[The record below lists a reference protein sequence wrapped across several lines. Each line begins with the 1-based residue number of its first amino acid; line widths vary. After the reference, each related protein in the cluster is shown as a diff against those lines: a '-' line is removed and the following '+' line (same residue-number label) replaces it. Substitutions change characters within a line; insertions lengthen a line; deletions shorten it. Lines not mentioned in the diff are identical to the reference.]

1 MSEAQLSSYE
11 DIPYDSKPLY
21 PTHPDCLATIAT
33 LLGMQPAPPARCRV
47 LELGCGTGAN
57 LLPMAEA
64 LPDSHFLGIDLSP
77 RQIAD
82 GRATADALRLT
93 NLDLRALS
101 ILDVDDS
108 FGCFDYIICHGVYS
122 WVPLPVQDKI
132 LSICARNLAPQGVA
146 YVSYNTY
153 PGWHRRALVREMLNY
168 HVRPFAEP
176 QLRVQQARAFLEF
189 LVRAAP
195 HPDGTYVRLLKEE
208 ADVLRPEADSY
219 VFHEHLED
227 VNLPCYFHEFMDRA
241 TAKGLQY
248 LGEAWFHTV
257 TDDLPAEVQETLQQ
271 LSGDLVRL
279 EQYLDFLRNR
289 TFRRTLLCQDRVAL
303 DRTPSPDVMRC
314 FHVTALV
321 KPLSERPDMTSP
333 AVERFRADDERG
345 VSTNIPVVKAALVCL
360 YEAWPQALAFD
371 ALCDA
376 VQARLG
382 QAGDAANALLATKL
396 LQCYLTNLV
405 ALHVYPPRLVLR
417 AGERP
422 TASLLA
428 RHQAK
433 TGRRITNLRHRIVE
447 LGPFEQILLAQL
459 DGSRDR
465 AGLIDTL
472 LELVNGGVLVLRRDG
487 QPLDRPE
494 PATAREILAEA
505 LEPSLERLARSALLI
520 A

>member
-1 MSEAQLSSYE
+1 
-11 DIPYDSKPLY
+11 
-21 PTHPDCLATIAT
+21 
-33 LLGMQPAPPARCRV
+33 
-47 LELGCGTGAN
+47 
-57 LLPMAEA
+57 
-64 LPDSHFLGIDLSP
+64 
-77 RQIAD
+77 
-82 GRATADALRLT
+82 
-93 NLDLRALS
+93 
-101 ILDVDDS
+101 
-108 FGCFDYIICHGVYS
+108 
-122 WVPLPVQDKI
+122 
-132 LSICARNLAPQGVA
+132 
-146 YVSYNTY
+146 
-153 PGWHRRALVREMLNY
+153 
-168 HVRPFAEP
+168 
-176 QLRVQQARAFLEF
+176 
-189 LVRAAP
+189 
-195 HPDGTYVRLLKEE
+195 
-208 ADVLRPEADSY
+208 
-219 VFHEHLED
+219 
-227 VNLPCYFHEFMDRA
+227 
-241 TAKGLQY
+241 
-248 LGEAWFHTV
+248 
-257 TDDLPAEVQETLQQ
+257 
-271 LSGDLVRL
+271 
-279 EQYLDFLRNR
+279 
-289 TFRRTLLCQDRVAL
+289 
-303 DRTPSPDVMRC
+303 
-314 FHVTALV
+314 VTALV